1 MERSRKSYVPSSRLS
16 ELPQRVAD
24 SNRMSMAYA
33 TPQSKSFGKLNIPK
47 PPSVSSDRRTS
58 FFGSRTSGAGM
69 ARNSIFGGA
78 EKIKDVRPLH
88 DKTFVQQCIRQ
99 LCEFLQE
106 KGFPGAVTTKSLQS
120 PSTKE
125 FLKVFEFI
133 YCLLDPTFHMPSSK
147 VEEEV
152 PRILKDLGYQF
163 ALSKSSMYSVG
174 APHTWPQ
181 VLGAL
186 VWLIDNVKIYCAME
200 EQQDLLF
207 SDFSEGSMEIED
219 GVEYNK
225 LFLDYCSETYSMF
238 MQGADT
244 FDSEDEEFLSKM
256 KKLYNV
262 DETVLASMEA
272 RYRMVTEEVDRLER
286 DSQADRL
293 MGKRTEKLKLQ
304 TDLQKLQSY
313 HSNLETF
320 KGSLEGKAAMLAE
333 ELQAAG
339 LQTESL
345 KQQQA
350 RLQLVLQQQKFT
362 PADIERI
369 NREKRELQ
377 QSLSSLSTT
386 LDQAQQQM
394 WSEEIN
400 LAKAKEAAEMKLA
413 EYHKLARQLKLIPAS
428 AENAC
433 GHDFTI
439 SPCTEQGPSSLVHY
453 KTHIQ
458 VALRKLIINVEE
470 ESSRLTNKK
479 LTLEGA
485 VDQVNSCISDKGNDL
500 KQLRE
505 QIRRL
510 DEKLEND
517 SQELARDEQKWA
529 AEMES
534 VDNHKK
540 LLEKNITQGYEESVE
555 QLKAARQQYHL
566 VRQETDEQRRTVA
579 KNLASVFSTATDHL
593 GIVEKYLED
602 QRKRVERVCS
612 ETLQEEEEELQNLH
626 HIMDGFLDKAANMP
640 S

>member
-163 ALSKSSMYSVG
+163 ALSQSSMLPS
-174 APHTWPQ
+174 
-181 VLGAL
+181 
-186 VWLIDNVKIYCAME
+186 
-200 EQQDLLF
+200 
-207 SDFSEGSMEIED
+207 
-219 GVEYNK
+219 
-225 LFLDYCSETYSMF
+225 
-238 MQGADT
+238 
-244 FDSEDEEFLSKM
+244 
-256 KKLYNV
+256 
-262 DETVLASMEA
+262 
-272 RYRMVTEEVDRLER
+272 EEVL
-286 DSQADRL
+286 
-293 MGKRTEKLKLQ
+293 
-304 TDLQKLQSY
+304 
-313 HSNLETF
+313 
-320 KGSLEGKAAMLAE
+320 
-333 ELQAAG
+333 
-339 LQTESL
+339 
-345 KQQQA
+345 
-350 RLQLVLQQQKFT
+350 
-362 PADIERI
+362 
-369 NREKRELQ
+369 NRQ
-377 QSLSSLSTT
+377 
-386 LDQAQQQM
+386 DA
-394 WSEEIN
+394 W
-400 LAKAKEAAEMKLA
+400 AEMKLA

-458 VALRKLIINVEE
+458 NPLRKLIINVEE